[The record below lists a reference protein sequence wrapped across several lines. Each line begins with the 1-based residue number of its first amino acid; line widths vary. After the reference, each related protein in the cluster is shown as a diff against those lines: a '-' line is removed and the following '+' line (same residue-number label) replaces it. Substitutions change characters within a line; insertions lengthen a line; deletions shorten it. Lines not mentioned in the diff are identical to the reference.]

1 MRLRIGLVV
10 AAMALALGGQW
21 LAIVV
26 VAPQD
31 SPIQPQV
38 RAPLRSS
45 QARPFR
51 PRDERRF
58 GAHHE
63 KGPSGS
69 P

>member
-10 AAMALALGGQW
+10 ATMALALAGQW
-21 LAIVV
+21 LAIIV
-26 VAPQD
+26 VAPHD
-31 SPIQPQV
+31 SRIQPQV

-51 PRDERRF
+51 PGEEQRF
-58 GAHHE
+58 GTHHE
-63 KGPSGS
+63 MGPGGS